1 MRVSP
6 RVLRRA
12 PGVRGPWS
20 AARAWASCAFHQHF
34 ASSDPFGVDARL
46 ARPGLAVSACRVCA
60 LLFLSFAKRSVCPR
74 RRGGGT
80 GLACRRLTG
89 SGRRAVHRTRTLVGG
104 TPALGGHTSWRVGK
118 GLASACGLRPAPAG
132 RRVLAVSR
140 VHGVSR
146 RGNSAC
152 QPHVGVPSPA
162 PPRPA
167 SPLRPRGLPRCSVLR
182 PRSPPCLPGLSPGL

>member
-1 MRVSP
+1 MPVTSRGSSAPPASSRVVTTPSFAVLTRLLSSGALCGHVVWALSAPSGQDRRPHGPSPPCPRREGREAVRVSP

-34 ASSDPFGVDARL
+34 ASSDPFGFDARL

-104 TPALGGHTSWRVGK
+104 PPHSEATRPGGWERGSR
-118 GLASACGLRPAPAG
+118 APVA
-132 RRVLAVSR
+132 
-140 VHGVSR
+140 
-146 RGNSAC
+146 
-152 QPHVGVPSPA
+152 
-162 PPRPA
+162 
-167 SPLRPRGLPRCSVLR
+167 
-182 PRSPPCLPGLSPGL
+182 